1 MDALGYLRIHAKEFS
16 DLSDELVT
24 PMITSASLLVNITGL
39 DAERS
44 AMATGLY
51 AAHLLW
57 IERYQVGG
65 SRGPVTFDRD
75 DKASRRYA
83 TVDGSDTYLG
93 QSPYGMLY
101 TQVAGSNFNAGIM
114 TRFTNGANS

>member
-24 PMITSASLLVNITGL
+24 PMITSASMLVNITGL

-57 IERYQVGG
+57 MERYQVGG

-83 TVDGSDTYLG
+83 TIEGADTFLG
-93 QSPYGMLY
+93 QSAYGMMY
-101 TQVAGSNFNAGIM
+101 MQVVGSNFNAGIM
-114 TRFTNGANS
+114 TRFTNGNNG